1 MPDISAAPSAA
12 LARCDRSVQAR
23 RTEAKADSERQ
34 IVNAQTMREV
44 APTFTGAQA
53 ASQAKIIAEA
63 GAVLAA
69 TLESYDIT
77 SRLRIAHFLGQTCV
91 ESAGYRTTEE
101 FASGREYE
109 GRTDLGNTQKGDGP
123 RYKGR
128 GLLQLT
134 GRANYADYGK
144 AFGVDLVNN
153 PTLAAQPALSLK
165 IACEYWK
172 RHNINVDCDRDDVQA
187 VTRKVNGGLNGL
199 TDRIAFTRKAKAAVA
214 RLQAIALSGAT
225 SVGAA
230 KGAAATAGAAPAG
243 GAVAGVASAPP
254 RPVLGRGS
262 QGDAVVQLQNM
273 LRDLNFAVAID
284 GDFGPGT
291 EVAAT
296 RFQSENGL
304 AADGIV
310 GPLTWGALDA
320 AKKKA

>member
-1 MPDISAAPSAA
+1 MVP
-12 LARCDRSVQAR
+12 V
-23 RTEAKADSERQ
+23 DS
-34 IVNAQTMREV
+34 QTMREV
-44 APTFTGAQA
+44 APTFSGAPA
-53 ASQAKIIAEA
+53 ASQANIIAEA

-69 TLESYDIT
+69 TLESYDIA
-77 SRLRIAHFLGQTCV
+77 SRLRIAHFLGQTCE

-109 GRTDLGNTQKGDGP
+109 GRQDLGNTQKGDGP

-144 AFGVDLVNN
+144 ALGVDLVNN

-172 RHNINVDCDRDDVQA
+172 RHDINADCDRDDAQA

-199 TDRIAFTRKAKAAVA
+199 SDRIAFTQKAKTAVA
-214 RLQAIALSGAT
+214 RLQAVQLSGAA
-225 SVGAA
+225 SG
-230 KGAAATAGAAPAG
+230 GAAAPGAASGGAAAAGAATG
-243 GAVAGVASAPP
+243 QT
-254 RPVLGRGS
+254 RPVLARGS
-262 QGDAVVQLQNM
+262 QGDAVVQLQNL
-273 LRDLNFAVAID
+273 LRDENFAVAVD

-304 AADGIV
+304 TADGIV
-310 GPLTWGALDA
+310 GPQTWAALDA
-320 AKKKA
+320 AKKKAG

>member
-1 MPDISAAPSAA
+1 
-12 LARCDRSVQAR
+12 
-23 RTEAKADSERQ
+23 
-34 IVNAQTMREV
+34 MREV
-44 APTFTGAQA
+44 APTFSSAPA

-77 SRLRIAHFLGQTCV
+77 SRLRIAHFLGQTCE

-109 GRTDLGNTQKGDGP
+109 GRQDLGNTQRGDGP

-144 AFGVDLVNN
+144 ALAVDLVNN

-172 RHNINVDCDRDDVQA
+172 RHDINADCDRDDAQA

-199 TDRIAFTRKAKAAVA
+199 SDRIAFTQKAKTAVA
-214 RLQAIALSGAT
+214 RLQAVQLSGAA
-225 SVGAA
+225 SG
-230 KGAAATAGAAPAG
+230 GAAAPGAASSGAAAAGAATG
-243 GAVAGVASAPP
+243 QT
-254 RPVLGRGS
+254 RPVLARGS
-262 QGDAVVQLQNM
+262 QGDAVVQLQNL
-273 LRDLNFAVAID
+273 LRDENFAVAVD

-304 AADGIV
+304 TADGIV
-310 GPLTWGALDA
+310 GPQTWAALDA
-320 AKKKA
+320 AKKKAG

>member
-1 MPDISAAPSAA
+1 MVP
-12 LARCDRSVQAR
+12 V
-23 RTEAKADSERQ
+23 DS
-34 IVNAQTMREV
+34 QTMREV
-44 APTFTGAQA
+44 APTFSGAPA

-63 GAVLAA
+63 GALLAA

-77 SRLRIAHFLGQTCV
+77 SRLRIAHFLGQTCE

-101 FASGREYE
+101 FASGKEYE
-109 GRTDLGNTQKGDGP
+109 GRQDLGNTQRGDGP

-144 AFGVDLVNN
+144 ALAVDLVNN

-172 RHNINVDCDRDDVQA
+172 RHDINADCDRDDAQA

-199 TDRIAFTRKAKAAVA
+199 SDRIAFTQKAKTAVA
-214 RLQAIALSGAT
+214 KLQAVQLSGAA
-225 SVGAA
+225 SGGATA
-230 KGAAATAGAAPAG
+230 PAPAGPAAAGAAPG
-243 GAVAGVASAPP
+243 QT
-254 RPVLGRGS
+254 RPVLARGS
-262 QGDAVVQLQNM
+262 QGDAVVQLQNL
-273 LRDLNFAVAID
+273 LRDENFAVAVD

-304 AADGIV
+304 TADGIV
-310 GPLTWGALDA
+310 GPQTWAALDA
-320 AKKKA
+320 AKKKAG

>member
-1 MPDISAAPSAA
+1 MVP
-12 LARCDRSVQAR
+12 V
-23 RTEAKADSERQ
+23 DS
-34 IVNAQTMREV
+34 QTMREV
-44 APTFTGAQA
+44 APTFSGAPA

-77 SRLRIAHFLGQTCV
+77 SRLRIAHFLGQTCE

-109 GRTDLGNTQKGDGP
+109 GRQDLGNTHKGDGP

-144 AFGVDLVNN
+144 ALGVDLVNN

-172 RHNINVDCDRDDVQA
+172 RHDINADCDRDDAQA

-199 TDRIAFTRKAKAAVA
+199 SDRIAFTQKAKTAVA
-214 RLQAIALSGAT
+214 RLQAVQLSGAA
-225 SVGAA
+225 SG
-230 KGAAATAGAAPAG
+230 GAAAPGAASGGATAAGAATG
-243 GAVAGVASAPP
+243 QT
-254 RPVLGRGS
+254 RPVLARGS
-262 QGDAVVQLQNM
+262 QGDAVVQLQNL
-273 LRDLNFAVAID
+273 LRDENFAVAVD

-304 AADGIV
+304 TADGIV
-310 GPLTWGALDA
+310 GPQTWAALDA
-320 AKKKA
+320 AKKKAG

>member
-1 MPDISAAPSAA
+1 MVPVD
-12 LARCDRSVQAR
+12 
-23 RTEAKADSERQ
+23 
-34 IVNAQTMREV
+34 AQTMREV
-44 APTFTGAQA
+44 APTFSGPQA
-53 ASQAKIIAEA
+53 ASQAKIIAEV

-77 SRLRIAHFLGQTCV
+77 SRLRIAHFLGQTCL

-109 GRTDLGNTQKGDGP
+109 GRADLGNTQKGDGP

-134 GRANYADYGK
+134 GRANYADYSK
-144 AFGVDLVNN
+144 AIGVDLVNN
-153 PTLAAQPALSLK
+153 PTIAAQPALSLK

-172 RHNINVDCDRDDVQA
+172 RRNINADCDRDDIQA

-199 TDRIAFTRKAKAAVA
+199 SDRNVFTQKAKAAIA

-225 SVGAA
+225 S
-230 KGAAATAGAAPAG
+230 GAAAPVGATSDAAAPAG
-243 GAVAGVASAPP
+243 AAQVGAASGQP

-291 EVAAT
+291 EVAVT

-310 GPLTWGALDA
+310 GPQTWGALDA

>member
-1 MPDISAAPSAA
+1 MVPVD
-12 LARCDRSVQAR
+12 
-23 RTEAKADSERQ
+23 
-34 IVNAQTMREV
+34 AQTMREV
-44 APTFTGAQA
+44 APTFTGAPA
-53 ASQAKIIAEA
+53 ASQAKIIAEV

-77 SRLRIAHFLGQTCV
+77 NRLRIAHFLGQTCE

-101 FASGREYE
+101 FASGKEYE
-109 GRTDLGNTQKGDGP
+109 GRADLGNTQKGDGP

-144 AFGVDLVNN
+144 ALGVDLVNN

-172 RHNINVDCDRDDVQA
+172 RHNINADCDRDDVQA

-199 TDRIAFTRKAKAAVA
+199 SDRIAFTQKAKAAVA
-214 RLQAIALSGAT
+214 RLQAIALSGA
-225 SVGAA
+225 AA
-230 KGAAATAGAAPAG
+230 SAAAPAG
-243 GAVAGVASAPP
+243 AASADTAAAGVAPAQP

-262 QGDAVVQLQNM
+262 QGDAVVQLQNR

-291 EVAAT
+291 EVAVT

-310 GPLTWGALDA
+310 GPQTWGALDA

>member
-1 MPDISAAPSAA
+1 MVP
-12 LARCDRSVQAR
+12 V
-23 RTEAKADSERQ
+23 DS
-34 IVNAQTMREV
+34 QTMREV
-44 APTFTGAQA
+44 APTFSGAPA

-77 SRLRIAHFLGQTCV
+77 SRLRIAHFLGQTC
-91 ESAGYRTTEE
+91 EELAGYRTTEE

-109 GRTDLGNTQKGDGP
+109 GRQDLGNTQKGDGP

-144 AFGVDLVNN
+144 ALGVDLVNN

-172 RHNINVDCDRDDVQA
+172 RHDINADCDRDDAQA

-199 TDRIAFTRKAKAAVA
+199 SDRIAFTQKAKTAVA
-214 RLQAIALSGAT
+214 KLQAVQLSGAA
-225 SVGAA
+225 SG
-230 KGAAATAGAAPAG
+230 GAAAPGAASGGAAAAGAATG
-243 GAVAGVASAPP
+243 QT
-254 RPVLGRGS
+254 RPVLARGS
-262 QGDAVVQLQNM
+262 QGDAVVQLQNL
-273 LRDLNFAVAID
+273 LRDENFAVAVD

-304 AADGIV
+304 TADGIV
-310 GPLTWGALDA
+310 GPQTWAALDA
-320 AKKKA
+320 AKKKAG

>member
-1 MPDISAAPSAA
+1 MVP
-12 LARCDRSVQAR
+12 V
-23 RTEAKADSERQ
+23 DS
-34 IVNAQTMREV
+34 QTMREV
-44 APTFTGAQA
+44 APTFSGAPA

-77 SRLRIAHFLGQTCV
+77 SRLRIAHFLGQTCE

-109 GRTDLGNTQKGDGP
+109 GRQDLGNTHKGDGP

-144 AFGVDLVNN
+144 ALGVDLVNN

-172 RHNINVDCDRDDVQA
+172 RHDINADCDRDDAQA

-199 TDRIAFTRKAKAAVA
+199 SDRIAFTQKAKTAVA
-214 RLQAIALSGAT
+214 RLQAVQLSGAA
-225 SVGAA
+225 SG
-230 KGAAATAGAAPAG
+230 GAAAPGAASGGAAAAGAATG
-243 GAVAGVASAPP
+243 QT
-254 RPVLGRGS
+254 RPVLARGS
-262 QGDAVVQLQNM
+262 QGDAVVQLQNL
-273 LRDLNFAVAID
+273 LRDENFAVAVD

-304 AADGIV
+304 TADGIV
-310 GPLTWGALDA
+310 GPQTWAALDA
-320 AKKKA
+320 AKKKAG

>member
-1 MPDISAAPSAA
+1 MVPVDAP
-12 LARCDRSVQAR
+12 
-23 RTEAKADSERQ
+23 
-34 IVNAQTMREV
+34 TMREV
-44 APTFTGAQA
+44 APTFTGAPA
-53 ASQAKIIAEA
+53 ASQAKIIAEV

-77 SRLRIAHFLGQTCV
+77 NRLRIAHFLGQTCE

-101 FASGREYE
+101 FASGKEYE
-109 GRTDLGNTQKGDGP
+109 GRADLGNTQKGDGP

-144 AFGVDLVNN
+144 ALGVDLVNN

-172 RHNINVDCDRDDVQA
+172 RHNINADCDRDDVQA

-199 TDRIAFTRKAKAAVA
+199 SDRIAFTQKAKAAVA
-214 RLQAIALSGAT
+214 RLQAIALSGA
-225 SVGAA
+225 AA
-230 KGAAATAGAAPAG
+230 SAAAPAG
-243 GAVAGVASAPP
+243 AASADTAAAGVAPAQP

-291 EVAAT
+291 EVAVT

-304 AADGIV
+304 AANGIV
-310 GPLTWGALDA
+310 GPQTWGALDA
-320 AKKKA
+320 AKKQA

>member
-1 MPDISAAPSAA
+1 MVP
-12 LARCDRSVQAR
+12 V
-23 RTEAKADSERQ
+23 DS
-34 IVNAQTMREV
+34 QTMREI
-44 APTFTGAQA
+44 APTFSGAPA

-77 SRLRIAHFLGQTCV
+77 SRLRIAHFLGQTCE

-109 GRTDLGNTQKGDGP
+109 GRQDLGNTQRGDGP

-144 AFGVDLVNN
+144 ALGVDLVNN

-172 RHNINVDCDRDDVQA
+172 RRNINADCDRDDAQA
-187 VTRKVNGGLNGL
+187 VTRQVNGGLNGL
-199 TDRIAFTRKAKAAVA
+199 SERIAFTQKAKTAIA
-214 RLQAIALSGAT
+214 RLQAVQLSGAA
-225 SVGAA
+225 SG
-230 KGAAATAGAAPAG
+230 GAAAPGAASGGAAAAGAATG
-243 GAVAGVASAPP
+243 QT
-254 RPVLGRGS
+254 RPVLARGS
-262 QGDAVVQLQNM
+262 QGDAVVQLQNL
-273 LRDLNFAVAID
+273 LRDENFAVAVD

-304 AADGIV
+304 TADGIV
-310 GPLTWGALDA
+310 GPQTWAALDA
-320 AKKKA
+320 AKKKAG

>member
-1 MPDISAAPSAA
+1 MVPVD
-12 LARCDRSVQAR
+12 
-23 RTEAKADSERQ
+23 
-34 IVNAQTMREV
+34 AQTMREV
-44 APTFTGAQA
+44 APTFTGAPA
-53 ASQAKIIAEA
+53 ASQAKIIAEV

-77 SRLRIAHFLGQTCV
+77 NRLRIAHFLGQTCE

-101 FASGREYE
+101 FASGKEYE

-144 AFGVDLVNN
+144 ALGVDLVNN

-172 RHNINVDCDRDDVQA
+172 RHNINADCDRDDVQA

-199 TDRIAFTRKAKAAVA
+199 SDRIAFTQKAKAAVA
-214 RLQAIALSGAT
+214 RLQAIALSGA
-225 SVGAA
+225 AA
-230 KGAAATAGAAPAG
+230 SAAAPAG
-243 GAVAGVASAPP
+243 AASADTAAAGVAPAQP

-291 EVAAT
+291 EVAVT

-310 GPLTWGALDA
+310 GPQTWGALDN

>member
-1 MPDISAAPSAA
+1 MVP
-12 LARCDRSVQAR
+12 V
-23 RTEAKADSERQ
+23 DS
-34 IVNAQTMREV
+34 QTMREV
-44 APTFTGAQA
+44 APTFSGAPA

-63 GAVLAA
+63 GPVLAA

-77 SRLRIAHFLGQTCV
+77 SRLRIAHFLGQTCE

-109 GRTDLGNTQKGDGP
+109 GRQDLGNTHKGDGP

-144 AFGVDLVNN
+144 ALGVDLVNN

-172 RHNINVDCDRDDVQA
+172 RHDINADCDRDDAQA

-199 TDRIAFTRKAKAAVA
+199 SDRIAFTQKAKTAVA
-214 RLQAIALSGAT
+214 RLQAVQLSGAA
-225 SVGAA
+225 SG
-230 KGAAATAGAAPAG
+230 GAAAPGAASGGAAAAGAATG
-243 GAVAGVASAPP
+243 QT
-254 RPVLGRGS
+254 RPVLARGS
-262 QGDAVVQLQNM
+262 QGDAVVQLQNL
-273 LRDLNFAVAID
+273 LRDENFAVAVD

-304 AADGIV
+304 TADGIV
-310 GPLTWGALDA
+310 GPQTWAALDA
-320 AKKKA
+320 AKKKAG

>member
-1 MPDISAAPSAA
+1 MVP
-12 LARCDRSVQAR
+12 V
-23 RTEAKADSERQ
+23 DS
-34 IVNAQTMREV
+34 QTMREV
-44 APTFTGAQA
+44 APTFSGAPA

-77 SRLRIAHFLGQTCV
+77 SRLRIAHFLGQTCE

-109 GRTDLGNTQKGDGP
+109 GRQDLGNTQRGDGP

-144 AFGVDLVNN
+144 ALGVDLVNN

-172 RHNINVDCDRDDVQA
+172 RHDINADCDRDDAQA

-199 TDRIAFTRKAKAAVA
+199 SDRIAFTQKAKTAVA
-214 RLQAIALSGAT
+214 RLQAVQLSGAA
-225 SVGAA
+225 SG
-230 KGAAATAGAAPAG
+230 GAAAPGAASGGAAAAGAATG
-243 GAVAGVASAPP
+243 QT
-254 RPVLGRGS
+254 RPVLARGS
-262 QGDAVVQLQNM
+262 QGDAVVQLQNL
-273 LRDLNFAVAID
+273 LRDENFAVAVD

-304 AADGIV
+304 TADGIV
-310 GPLTWGALDA
+310 GPQTWAALDA
-320 AKKKA
+320 AKRKAG